1 MDLQTNGGKP
11 VTSDM
16 PIPQQTSG
24 RIPNRQPTS
33 TVANPTPSRP
43 QDPFPLAARSRPDR
57 PTGCVDALI
66 SEQTHGRLVAPRVPL
81 PVPEPVA
88 FNESGE
94 GYGASWTAHLWIP
107 GIGARTYTGAG
118 VWIHADLMPGNLI
131 TRGGRLAGVIDLGA
145 ACIGHRPRTSCPIG
159 T

>member
-11 VTSDM
+11 VTSDNAY
-16 PIPQQTSG
+16 PPTNFG

-33 TVANPTPSRP
+33 TVANRTPSRP
-43 QDPFPLAARSRPDR
+43 QDPFPLAARSTSGR

-88 FNESGE
+88 FDESGE
-94 GYGASWTAHLWIP
+94 GYGASWTAHIWIP